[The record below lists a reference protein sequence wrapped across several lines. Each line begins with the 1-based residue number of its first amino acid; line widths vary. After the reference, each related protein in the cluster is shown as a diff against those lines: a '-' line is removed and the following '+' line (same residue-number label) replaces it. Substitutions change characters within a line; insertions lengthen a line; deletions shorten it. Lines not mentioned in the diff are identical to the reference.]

1 MCNVYY
7 ITSLNDSLF
16 NTWHELEFSRVKS
29 QFWWRRYM
37 GDGLSLPELVTI
49 GHHLCA
55 ITCVQPQT
63 APSRRVFWST

>member
-1 MCNVYY
+1 
-7 ITSLNDSLF
+7 
-16 NTWHELEFSRVKS
+16 
-29 QFWWRRYM
+29 M